1 MTKPTIAVLPPELL
15 KVQQRWIALG
25 QEKNGRAQQDA
36 LYASEFAASF
46 ARLFAALPLHG
57 ARAGPERPRALVSVL
72 GFSWQPVALMAAWCK
87 PERMLVLGTDDSLA
101 VKVGE
106 EGVLSIVARVA
117 GISRDAIEPVGV
129 GDPGEDDIYRA
140 VRDFLHKS
148 GIPPRRVFVD
158 PTGGKKSMSA
168 SAALAGFLAGAPL
181 VYVDYGEYHGP
192 NRIPVAGT
200 EYPRLLT
207 NPLAVF
213 GDLEMRDIFGAFN
226 RSDFQ
231 EAERSAERLAQRLY
245 EPREAECLVKL
256 ATAYGA
262 WDRFD
267 FGGARQALGEAR
279 GALDHFADQGAWA
292 WAAAI
297 REVLD
302 GNLRAL
308 DALAKTQ
315 KQPERIE
322 DGAPLLV
329 WYLVAARRL
338 LDAGKPSL
346 AVLLTYAAVERY
358 VDLCL
363 WIDFGLD
370 DEKPDYALVAERL
383 NRAAYDE
390 AGRRLFGK
398 DYKLRDLDGPL
409 MFANGAQL
417 LAALA
422 PERLALDDLGPLK
435 GLSSARNKCEYEHG
449 FLPQTPSEV
458 DVERYLAKATEI
470 VARACGGEILE
481 ATLPAHR
488 FPKLQNPTEGTS

>member
-1 MTKPTIAVLPPELL
+1 MTKPTIVVLPPELL
-15 KVQQRWIALG
+15 KVQQCWLALG

-36 LYASEFAASF
+36 LYAGEFAVSF

-57 ARAGPERPRALVSVL
+57 APAELERPRALVSIL
-72 GFSWQPVALMAAWCK
+72 GFSWQPVALMTAWAR
-87 PERMLVLGTDDSLA
+87 PERLLVLGSDESLK

-106 EGVLSIVARVA
+106 EGVLSIVARIA
-117 GISRDAIEPVGV
+117 GISRDAVEAVRV
-129 GDPGEDDIYRA
+129 GDPGEEDIYRA
-140 VRDFLHKS
+140 VRDFLRRS

-207 NPLAVF
+207 NPLEVL

-231 EAERSAERLAQRLY
+231 EAGRLAERLVERLY

-256 ATAYGA
+256 ARGYGA

-267 FGGARQALGEAR
+267 FPSAHRALGEAR
-279 GALDHFADQGAWA
+279 GVLDRFAGQDAWA
-292 WAAAI
+292 WKGAV
-297 REVLD
+297 RKVLD

-308 DALAKTQ
+308 DALAKIQ
-315 KQPERIE
+315 KQPERLD
-322 DGAPLLV
+322 DGVPLLA
-329 WYLVAARRL
+329 WYLAAAPRL

-370 DEKPDYALVAERL
+370 DEKPDYGLVAERL
-383 NRAAYDE
+383 DRAKYDE
-390 AGRRLFGK
+390 AGRRLFGN
-398 DYKLRDLDGPL
+398 DYKPRELEGPL

-422 PERLALDDLGPLK
+422 PQRLALTDLGPLQ

-449 FLPQTPSEV
+449 FLPKTPSQDE
-458 DVERYLAKATEI
+458 VERYLAKATEI
-470 VARACGGEILE
+470 IARACGEKDTLE
-481 ATLPAHR
+481 RKLR
-488 FPKLQNPTEGTS
+488 DFEFPKLPYQHSVS